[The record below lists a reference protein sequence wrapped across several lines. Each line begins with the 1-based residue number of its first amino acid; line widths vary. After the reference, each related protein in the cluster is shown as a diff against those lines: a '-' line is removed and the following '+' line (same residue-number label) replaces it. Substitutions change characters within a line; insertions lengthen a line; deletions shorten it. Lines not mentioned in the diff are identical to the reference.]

1 MVVRS
6 TLPKLFKYILAH
18 RTSELQPQLSPG
30 ENYEFMLKVNSTG
43 VVVGKNGIV
52 KVIPYNDIGVEL
64 HSGDDWQYLGI
75 SITSSGQLTVVYGYS
90 RIVGDVNIGFEFNL
104 ELK

>member
-6 TLPKLFKYILAH
+6 TLPKLFKCILAH
-18 RTSELQPQLSPG
+18 RTSELQSQPSPG

-43 VVVGKNGIV
+43 VVVGKNGTV
-52 KVIPYNDIGVEL
+52 TVFPFNDKAKL

-75 SITSSGQLTVVYGYS
+75 SITSSGQLTVVYGFS
-90 RIVGDVNIGFEFNL
+90 RVANVDIGFELNL
-104 ELK
+104 KLK